1 MASGIA
7 IHIGLNAVN
16 PEHYSGWEGI
26 LNACEFDA
34 NDMELIST
42 SQGFSAT
49 KLLTRQ
55 ATRQAVTDAI
65 ADAGRRLSGEDIL
78 LITYSGHGGQVPDIS
93 GDEPDFKDE
102 TWCLYDGQLIDD
114 ELRALWIHMPLG
126 LRVLV
131 ISDSCHSGS
140 VTKAAS
146 ARFMAYSDEVPR
158 YMPDEMMVNTYM
170 ANKNFYDNLARQ
182 PVTFDIGANIRL
194 ISGCQDNQYSYD
206 GQFNG
211 AFTGALKRVWAG
223 GQFQGN
229 YERFHKQIQALMP
242 AYQSPNHF
250 VYGRPNE
257 EYAMQRPFTIDASPD
272 ACAPTITSINLKR

>member
-7 IHIGLNAVN
+7 IHIGLNSVD
-16 PEHYSGWEGI
+16 PVHYSGWDGQ

-34 NDMELIST
+34 HDMEQIST

-49 KLLTRQ
+49 KLLTKQ
-55 ATRQAVTDAI
+55 ATRQAVIDVI
-65 ADAGRRLSGEDIL
+65 KDAGRRLSGEDML
-78 LITYSGHGGQVPDIS
+78 LISYSGHGGQIPDRS

-114 ELRALWIHMPLG
+114 ELRSLWIHMPQG
-126 LRVLV
+126 LRILV

-140 VTKAAS
+140 VTRAAG
-146 ARFMAYSDEVPR
+146 AQPMIFTDATPRF
-158 YMPDEMMVNTYM
+158 MPDEFIVGTYM
-170 ANKNFYDNLARQ
+170 ANRDFYDNLEKF
-182 PVTFDIGANIRL
+182 PVTEDIGATIRL
-194 ISGCQDNQYSYD
+194 ISGCQDNQSSYD

-223 GQFQGN
+223 G
-229 YERFHKQIQALMP
+229 RFKGDYQDFHTQIQMMLP

-250 VYGRPNE
+250 VYGRTNNE
-257 EYAMQRPFTIDASPD
+257 FAKQKPFT
-272 ACAPTITSINLKR
+272 L